1 MTAVNRTLTTTSTTT
16 DPVERG
22 GVSPGRLAWLVWAV
36 GLAAYTVGV
45 LHRTSFGVAGL
56 DAAAR
61 FHASPAALSGFVVL
75 QLLVYAAL
83 QVPVGV
89 LLDRFGARRMIAAGA
104 LTMAAGQLLLAVATG
119 LPLAVLARVLVG
131 AGDAFTFISVLSVVS
146 AWFPARRVPLMTQL
160 TGLVGQLGQ
169 VLSAIPLAAL
179 LHGPGWTPAFVS
191 AAALGVAVAIAV
203 LAVLRDRPAG
213 APQPPPAATPA
224 EVLDGLAR
232 SWREPGTRL
241 GLWTHMGTQFSGT
254 VFALLWGV
262 PYLVAGQGLSAGAAG
277 AMLTLLVAVG
287 LVAGPLFG
295 EFTARHPLRRSW
307 LVLSVLGA
315 TVAAWTAVLLV
326 PPPAPLPLLVL
337 LVVVLALGGPAS
349 MIGFDYARTFNPDHR
364 RGAAVGIV
372 NVGGFTASLAVA
384 LAVGVV
390 LGAVGPG
397 GYTPEAFRVA
407 WTVQYVVWAAAVL
420 MVLVARRRARR
431 RMAADGVVVPPLREV
446 LARRRG

>member
-1 MTAVNRTLTTTSTTT
+1 MSTANRTAMDPTTTTTT
-16 DPVERG
+16 AREDRPPVARR
-22 GVSPGRLAWLVWAV
+22 VWLVWAV
-36 GLAAYTVGV
+36 GLAAYVVGV

-61 FHASPAALSGFVVL
+61 FDASPAALSGFVVL

-83 QVPVGV
+83 QVPVGL
-89 LLDRFGARRMIAAGA
+89 LLDRFGARRLIAAGA

-119 LPLAVLARVLVG
+119 LPLAIAARLLVG
-131 AGDAFTFISVLSVVS
+131 AGDAFTFISVLSVVT

-160 TGLVGQLGQ
+160 TGLIGQLGQ
-169 VLSAIPLAAL
+169 VLSAIPLAAV
-179 LHGPGWTPAFVS
+179 LHGPGWTTAFVS
-191 AAALGVAVAIAV
+191 AAALGVAMAVAV
-203 LAVLRDRPAG
+203 LAVVRDRPPG
-213 APQPPPAATPA
+213 APRPAPAATPA
-224 EVLDGLAR
+224 EVLDGLRR

-241 GLWTHMGTQFSGT
+241 GFWTHTGTQFSGL

-262 PYLVAGQGLSAGAAG
+262 PYLVAGQGLAPGAAS
-277 AMLTLLVAVG
+277 ALLTLLVGTG

-307 LVLSVLGA
+307 LVLSVIGA
-315 TVAAWTAVLLV
+315 TVAVWTAVLLV
-326 PPPAPLPLLVL
+326 PPPAPLWLLVL
-337 LVVVLALGGPAS
+337 LVVVLALGGPGS

-372 NVGGFTASLAVA
+372 NVGGFAASLLVT

-397 GYTPEAFRVA
+397 GYTPGAFRAA
-407 WTVQYVVWAAAVL
+407 WTVQYAVWAFALV
-420 MVLVARRRARR
+420 MVLLARRRARR
-431 RMAADGVVVPPLREV
+431 KMAEEGVVVPPLREV
-446 LARRRG
+446 LARRRH